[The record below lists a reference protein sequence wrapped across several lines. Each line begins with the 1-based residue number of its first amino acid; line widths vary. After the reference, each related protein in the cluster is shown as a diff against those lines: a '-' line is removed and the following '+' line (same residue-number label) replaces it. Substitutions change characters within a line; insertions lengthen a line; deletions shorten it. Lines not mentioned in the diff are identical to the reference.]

1 MPPSICYICA
11 FACHPR
17 LFASKD
23 EAAIVSQSIG
33 DGRRDRACLGYG
45 MAVGKVTGHG
55 VISIRLGEQGGRANA
70 ACISLRS
77 PSFPFIFSLFL
88 LGRAAL
94 AGPPAIPI
102 LSACLVRASRSPSSF
117 RTEQRSS
124 SPVSSSFPDQYRSQ
138 SQLHFSK
145 PFIYKPTP
153 IFTAQWETWCGTNT
167 LATSPSRPPFV
178 SSRGNARVLV
188 PADTNHV
195 LSLIK
200 TRFGLRSLES
210 TTGSSSGTSYMA
222 SSVLPVVFS
231 ECSCSHDFEPCCI
244 PGAQRAMRQSCVKL
258 HQSGP
263 VQCGYCVA

>member
-1 MPPSICYICA
+1 MPPIFYYICA

-94 AGPPAIPI
+94 AGPGCSISTRL
-102 LSACLVRASRSPSSF
+102 LSPCFSFSVPF
-117 RTEQRSS
+117 RTEQRS
-124 SPVSSSFPDQYRSQ
+124 Q
-138 SQLHFSK
+138 
-145 PFIYKPTP
+145 
-153 IFTAQWETWCGTNT
+153 
-167 LATSPSRPPFV
+167 PPFFPFP
-178 SSRGNARVLV
+178 SSLTGRR
-188 PADTNHV
+188 PS
-195 LSLIK
+195 LS
-200 TRFGLRSLES
+200 TPSASLFFYQ
-210 TTGSSSGTSYMA
+210 TTTS
-222 SSVLPVVFS
+222 
-231 ECSCSHDFEPCCI
+231 
-244 PGAQRAMRQSCVKL
+244 
-258 HQSGP
+258 
-263 VQCGYCVA
+263 

>member
-1 MPPSICYICA
+1 MTPIFCCICA
-11 FACHPR
+11 FACHLR

-23 EAAIVSQSIG
+23 EAAIVSQSMG

-124 SPVSSSFPDQYRSQ
+124 SPPFRQASLTSTGPSLSSTS
-138 SQLHFSK
+138 
-145 PFIYKPTP
+145 
-153 IFTAQWETWCGTNT
+153 A
-167 LATSPSRPPFV
+167 SPSFTNRHQ
-178 SSRGNARVLV
+178 SSRRNGKPGVAR
-188 PADTNHV
+188 
-195 LSLIK
+195 I
-200 TRFGLRSLES
+200 RSLR
-210 TTGSSSGTSYMA
+210 
-222 SSVLPVVFS
+222 LPHGH
-231 ECSCSHDFEPCCI
+231 C
-244 PGAQRAMRQSCVKL
+244 L
-258 HQSGP
+258 
-263 VQCGYCVA
+263 

>member
-45 MAVGKVTGHG
+45 MAVGKVTGHS
-55 VISIRLGEQGGRANA
+55 VISIKLGGRQEQRANA
-70 ACISLRS
+70 AFIPLSL
-77 PSFPFIFSLFL
+77 PSTFSLFL

-124 SPVSSSFPDQYRSQ
+124 SPPFRQASLTSTGPSLSSTS
-138 SQLHFSK
+138 
-145 PFIYKPTP
+145 
-153 IFTAQWETWCGTNT
+153 A
-167 LATSPSRPPFV
+167 SPSFTNRHQ
-178 SSRGNARVLV
+178 SSRRNGKPGVAR
-188 PADTNHV
+188 
-195 LSLIK
+195 I
-200 TRFGLRSLES
+200 RSLR
-210 TTGSSSGTSYMA
+210 
-222 SSVLPVVFS
+222 LP
-231 ECSCSHDFEPCCI
+231 H
-244 PGAQRAMRQSCVKL
+244 GHRL
-258 HQSGP
+258 
-263 VQCGYCVA
+263 